1 MTEVI
6 VMMPCC
12 GGPIYFPSDV
22 EQISEHVYILGDGDP
37 AGRKWAGE
45 LSGKIPGA
53 TSRVQ
58 PKGYDVTSYLVEFGA
73 QSFLESVCL

>member
-22 EQISEHVYILGDGDP
+22 EQISEHVYRTAHPEKVRRIHAEDCNEVHE
-37 AGRKWAGE
+37 A
-45 LSGKIPGA
+45 
-53 TSRVQ
+53 
-58 PKGYDVTSYLVEFGA
+58 
-73 QSFLESVCL
+73 